1 MTTFTA
7 LFDACVLYPAPLRDF
22 LLHLAC
28 SGVFRARWSDEIH
41 DEWIRNLL
49 ENRPDLTAEQL
60 QRTRELMNRAVPD
73 CLVTGHLGIANSLIL
88 PDPDD
93 THVLA
98 AAICSNAQ
106 VIVTFNLKDFPNEA
120 LDPYGIEAQ
129 HPDDFVR
136 HLISLDGG
144 AVCGAFKRQRASLKN
159 PPQSAEQLLDTLERQ
174 GLVISA
180 SELRPLLELL

>member
-1 MTTFTA
+1 MTTFTV

-22 LLHLAC
+22 LLNLAC
-28 SGVFRARWSDEIH
+28 SGIFRARWSNEIH

-49 ENRPDLTAEQL
+49 ISRPDLTAAQL
-60 QRTRELMNRAVPD
+60 QRTRELMNQAVPD
-73 CLVTGHLGIANSLIL
+73 SIVSGHLGIAKGLTL
-88 PDPDD
+88 PDLDD
-93 THVLA
+93 AHVLA
-98 AAICSNAQ
+98 ASICSNAQ
-106 VIVTFNLKDFPNEA
+106 VIVTFNLKDFPNDA
-120 LDPYGIEAQ
+120 LQPHGIEAQ

-136 HLISLDGG
+136 HLISLDWG

-159 PPQSAEQLLDTLERQ
+159 PPQSAEELLHTLERQ

>member
-1 MTTFTA
+1 MTTFTVV
-7 LFDACVLYPAPLRDF
+7 FDACVLYPAPLRDF

-28 SGVFRARWSDEIH
+28 AGVFRARWSDEIH

-49 ENRPDLTAEQL
+49 ANRSDLTAEQL
-60 QRTRELMNRAVPD
+60 RRTRELMNSAVPD
-73 CLVTGHLGIANSLIL
+73 SLVTGHLGIAKGLIL

-106 VIVTFNLKDFPNEA
+106 VIVTFNLKDFPNNA
-120 LDPYGIEAQ
+120 LSPYGINAQ

-136 HLISLDGG
+136 HLISLDWG

-159 PPQSAEQLLDTLERQ
+159 PPQTAEQLLDTLER
-174 GLVISA
+174 GELVISV

>member
-1 MTTFTA
+1 MTTFTV

-28 SGVFRARWSDEIH
+28 SGVFRTRWSDEIH
-41 DEWIRNLL
+41 NEWIRNLL
-49 ENRPDLTAEQL
+49 ANRPDLTAEQL

-73 CLVTGHLGIANSLIL
+73 SLVTGHLEIAKSLVL

-106 VIVTFNLKDFPNEA
+106 VIVTLNLKDFPNDA

-129 HPDDFVR
+129 HPDDFIR
-136 HLISLDGG
+136 HLISLDRG
-144 AVCGAFKRQRASLKN
+144 AVCGAFKRQRASLMN
-159 PPQSAEQLLDTLERQ
+159 PPQTAEQLLDTLERQ

-180 SELRPLLELL
+180 SELRPLLEFL